1 MGFLDWLKKGNK
13 EKEKE
18 KEKETQ
24 KSEEAKAVDTALK
37 SIITPEI
44 TPEIAPEVIP
54 KEDVLNLGW
63 YWSENKNEHQ
73 MAKIKEQDRATH
85 LYVIGASGAGKSKF
99 LEFLI
104 RQDIANRKGF
114 GIIDPHGDL
123 IEDIKGYLLF
133 TFPKEE
139 IEQRVVYVDPANE
152 EYTIAFNPLEK
163 TEGITPAETAA
174 ELIEAF
180 KKIWF
185 DSWGARMEDLLRNT
199 LIALIEAN
207 LTLVDLPQFLTN
219 ENFRLNA
226 IKQVKHPITKAY
238 FERFNKLQGRT
249 RDEWMESTLNKVNA
263 FLSDDRIREMFA
275 YKKSSINLRE
285 IMDSSQILLLKLD
298 RGRLKEN
305 ADLIGSLFMT
315 KLKLAA
321 FSRSEIPKEQRAQF
335 YLYIDEFQNFASKTF
350 IELLSESRKYGLSLT
365 LAHQNLTQLPE
376 DLQDSILTNCGI
388 QVSFR
393 ASRKDAERLS
403 KEFFQTTGKEVKD
416 SKISPTSIDHKYYSY
431 QEEWEYY
438 FQAIQ
443 TLPPRCFFVKHKIE
457 GGILPL
463 QTETIAPAFEL
474 AGVSQEKHKEAI
486 QNSHF
491 GLKYLSPRGKP
502 QLQLEKPNGEGETDL
517 QPETIQEKPKPQKKP
532 KEKVPQGDTTRTE
545 TKATTL
551 EEITATLTPLEKAI
565 LWSIG
570 IGNYQA
576 SDIYEES
583 NKKLKSL
590 GETSINNYS
599 ELKNEF
605 YTLAK
610 PPPQGKGLIEFSKRG
625 KGLCYWL
632 SPWGESAFAEK
643 FDIPSDR
650 AINELGGGGK
660 LGKAVSLEIIK
671 EWLEPE
677 GYSVKKE
684 DEIETG
690 LNTSERG
697 YTDLVAEKDGQI
709 LRIEIENRT
718 DKDQIEKNIR
728 KNLEYTNILYEI
740 ASDQTAK
747 NKLIQVALKTMFRL
761 RKEKPDDNLMVK
773 IATIDELKQCNFK
786 EWFEVMNR

>member
-1 MGFLDWLKKGNK
+1 
-13 EKEKE
+13 
-18 KEKETQ
+18 
-24 KSEEAKAVDTALK
+24 
-37 SIITPEI
+37 
-44 TPEIAPEVIP
+44 
-54 KEDVLNLGW
+54 
-63 YWSENKNEHQ
+63 
-73 MAKIKEQDRATH
+73 
-85 LYVIGASGAGKSKF
+85 
-99 LEFLI
+99 
-104 RQDIANRKGF
+104 
-114 GIIDPHGDL
+114 
-123 IEDIKGYLLF
+123 
-133 TFPKEE
+133 
-139 IEQRVVYVDPANE
+139 
-152 EYTIAFNPLEK
+152 
-163 TEGITPAETAA
+163 
-174 ELIEAF
+174 
-180 KKIWF
+180 
-185 DSWGARMEDLLRNT
+185 MEDLLRNT

-403 KEFFQTTGKEVKD
+403 KEFFQTTGKEIKE
-416 SKISPTSIDHKYYSY
+416 SKFSPTAAIDHKYYSY

-463 QTETIAPAFEL
+463 QAETIAPAFEL
-474 AGVSQEKHKEAI
+474 AGLSQQQHKEAI

-491 GLKYLSPRGKP
+491 GLKYLSIRGKP
-502 QLQLEKPNGEGETDL
+502 QLQLEGTEEINI
-517 QPETIQEKPKPQKKP
+517 QPEAIQEKPKPQKAQKP
-532 KEKVPQGDTTRTE
+532 VSEQPE
-545 TKATTL
+545 AITL
-551 EEITATLTPLEKAI
+551 EEITATLTPLEKAMI
-565 LWSIG
+565 WAIG
-570 IGNYQA
+570 TGNYQA
-576 SDIYEES
+576 SDIYEEG
-583 NKKLKSL
+583 NKRLK
-590 GETSINNYS
+590 EWAAPTKDYS
-599 ELKNEF
+599 EFKNNF
-605 YTLAK
+605 YTLSK
-610 PPPQGKGLIEFSKRG
+610 HPPEGKGLIEFSKRG
-625 KGLCYWL
+625 KNLFYWL
-632 SPWGESAFAEK
+632 SPWGEIAFSEK
-643 FDIPSDR
+643 FNMPSDR

-660 LGKAVSLEIIK
+660 AGKAVSLEIIK

-684 DEIETG
+684 DEIETD
-690 LNTSERG
+690 LNDSERG
-697 YTDLVAEKDGQI
+697 YTDLVAEKDGEC

-728 KNLEYTNILYEI
+728 KNLEYTNTLYEI

-747 NKLIQVALKTMFRL
+747 SKLIQVALKTMFRL
-761 RKEKPDDNLMVK
+761 RKEKPDKDLVVK
-773 IATIDELKQCNFK
+773 ISTIDELKQCNFK
-786 EWFEVMNR
+786 EWFEVANR

>member
-1 MGFLDWLKKGNK
+1 M
-13 EKEKE
+13 
-18 KEKETQ
+18 
-24 KSEEAKAVDTALK
+24 V
-37 SIITPEI
+37 
-44 TPEIAPEVIP
+44 
-54 KEDVLNLGW
+54 
-63 YWSENKNEHQ
+63 Y
-73 MAKIKEQDRATH
+73 
-85 LYVIGASGAGKSKF
+85 
-99 LEFLI
+99 LI
-104 RQDIANRKGF
+104 
-114 GIIDPHGDL
+114 
-123 IEDIKGYLLF
+123 
-133 TFPKEE
+133 
-139 IEQRVVYVDPANE
+139 
-152 EYTIAFNPLEK
+152 
-163 TEGITPAETAA
+163 
-174 ELIEAF
+174 
-180 KKIWF
+180 
-185 DSWGARMEDLLRNT
+185 
-199 LIALIEAN
+199 
-207 LTLVDLPQFLTN
+207 
-219 ENFRLNA
+219 FRHA
-226 IKQVKHPITKAY
+226 
-238 FERFNKLQGRT
+238 
-249 RDEWMESTLNKVNA
+249 
-263 FLSDDRIREMFA
+263 
-275 YKKSSINLRE
+275 LRE
-285 IMDSSQILLLKLD
+285 IMDNSQILLLKLD

-321 FSRSEIPKEQRAQF
+321 FSRSALSKEQRAQF

-350 IELLSESRKYGLSLT
+350 IELLSESRKYGLSLI

-416 SKISPTSIDHKYYSY
+416 SKISPTAIDHKYYSY

-474 AGVSQEKHKEAI
+474 AGVSQDKHKEAI

-517 QPETIQEKPKPQKKP
+517 QPGTVQEKPKPQKKY
-532 KEKVPQGDTTRTE
+532 KPQDEPSQSETTQPE
-545 TKATTL
+545 TKTTTL
-551 EEITATLTPLEKAI
+551 EEITATLTPIEKAI
-565 LWSIG
+565 LWVIG

-576 SDIYEES
+576 TDIYEKAYE
-583 NKKLKSL
+583 KVKSF
-590 GETSINNYS
+590 GGSKIDYTEYRNNLYI
-599 ELKNEF
+599 
-605 YTLAK
+605 LAK
-610 PPPQGKGLIEFSKRG
+610 HPPQGKGLIEFSKRG
-625 KGLCYWL
+625 KGLYYWL
-632 SPWGESAFAEK
+632 SPWGEIAFLEK
-643 FDIPSDR
+643 FNMPSDR
-650 AINELGGGGK
+650 AINELGGGGR
-660 LGKAVSLEIIK
+660 LGKAVSIEIIK

-684 DEIETG
+684 DEIETE
-690 LNTSERG
+690 LNASERG

-728 KNLEYTNILYEI
+728 KNLEYTNTLYEI

-761 RKEKPDDNLMVK
+761 RKEKPDTDLMVK
-773 IATIDELKQCNFK
+773 IATIDELKQSNFEEGYFWETHPK
-786 EWFEVMNR
+786 GKIRTF